1 MTTIFSLEADDVRN
15 KYSELINDVLDAY
28 DDESIEAREAVA
40 QLTSHSRNATKIFKQ
55 DDEQTM
61 NHAVDTWPNDE
72 INYKPPK
79 PYRCTYT
86 SRNSKTLKRKN
97 TNALVT
103 WFVLVVLCHLSP
115 LVGAYND
122 KNTGSTCVSS
132 TKNYKLLKTLLPKD
146 DCGTILQQYSCESN
160 HVKACIRDI
169 NHTFLVAV
177 CTPNLCLLDKAC
189 AEYQSAAHVIN
200 TRSGECSRCLMTDN
214 LKARME
220 RGDGKECL
228 ELKSDDPTTTHGT
241 SQTTTGTGTHVA
253 VNQIAVGMLLF
264 IAAVLSKI
272 LLA

>member
-146 DCGTILQQYSCESN
+146 DCGTILQQYSCEN
-160 HVKACIRDI
+160 
-169 NHTFLVAV
+169 
-177 CTPNLCLLDKAC
+177 KAC